1 MRDYMIFVDKVR
13 RYSQE
18 QTLEDAVERTIQEC
32 MEEDVMTDFLKRNRA
47 EVVKMYLSE
56 YDEERQREFDR
67 EEGKMELLEELIR
80 KKLKKGYSKEMIVD
94 SLEIDSDTVETII
107 SAINILK

>member
-1 MRDYMIFVDKVR
+1 
-13 RYSQE
+13 
-18 QTLEDAVERTIQEC
+18 
-32 MEEDVMTDFLKRNRA
+32 
-47 EVVKMYLSE
+47 MYLSE

>member
-1 MRDYMIFVDKVR
+1 MIFVDKVR

-18 QTLEDAVERTIQEC
+18 QTLEDAVGRTIQQC

-56 YDEERQREFDR
+56 YGEERQREFDR

>member
-1 MRDYMIFVDKVR
+1 M
-13 RYSQE
+13 
-18 QTLEDAVERTIQEC
+18 EDAVERTIQEC

>member
-1 MRDYMIFVDKVR
+1 MIFVDKVR

-18 QTLEDAVERTIQEC
+18 QALEDAVERTIQEC

-56 YDEERQREFDR
+56 YGEERQREFDR

>member
-1 MRDYMIFVDKVR
+1 MIFVDKVR

-32 MEEDVMTDFLKRNRA
+32 MEEDVMTNFLKRNRA

-56 YDEERQREFDR
+56 YGEERQREFDR

>member
-1 MRDYMIFVDKVR
+1 MIFVDKVR

-80 KKLKKGYSKEMIVD
+80 KKLKNNVP
-94 SLEIDSDTVETII
+94 
-107 SAINILK
+107 ILLYG

>member
-56 YDEERQREFDR
+56 YGEERQREFDR

>member
-1 MRDYMIFVDKVR
+1 MIFVDKVR

-80 KKLKKGYSKEMIVD
+80 KKLKKGYSKESIVD
-94 SLEIDSDTVETII
+94 SLEFDSDTGETII

>member
-1 MRDYMIFVDKVR
+1 MIFVDKVR

-67 EEGKMELLEELIR
+67 EESKMELLEELIR